1 MRWKNIW
8 IKIYTFFLLSLTFNW
23 GILFSCLII
32 HSRLNIDKSCLQQSK
47 EWRVKNRLAF
57 KPSSLT
63 LTLRNQVFR
72 LPFIDDESLFIDN
85 LFLPNEEDHKFLMTS
100 NSYISSQLSWYSVK
114 ILFKFMH
121 DTYLIFFYFTFFLI
135 CVFQS
140 LIIIRAFKVPIV
152 PEKIFTD
159 V

>member
-1 MRWKNIW
+1 MN
-8 IKIYTFFLLSLTFNW
+8 
-23 GILFSCLII
+23 LF
-32 HSRLNIDKSCLQQSK
+32 
-47 EWRVKNRLAF
+47 
-57 KPSSLT
+57 
-63 LTLRNQVFR
+63 
-72 LPFIDDESLFIDN
+72 FIDN

-121 DTYLIFFYFTFFLI
+121 ATYLIFFYFTFFLI

-140 LIIIRAFKVPIV
+140 LIIIRAFEVPIV

-159 V
+159 M